1 MLFNNS
7 GVFLLSETVP
17 LFSASCS
24 FNAPVASPPWPV
36 AVGRTF
42 SGQATCGQGSSVST
56 LSLTGRVAGTAS
68 VTVDGA
74 AVNTFLVQTTLTLSG
89 TTLVVA
95 ETDWYAPSLRL
106 PVKTTVIV
114 TGGVTGY
121 SINSNTTYALNS
133 TRPS

>member
-1 MLFNNS
+1 M
-7 GVFLLSETVP
+7 
-17 LFSASCS
+17 
-24 FNAPVASPPWPV
+24 
-36 AVGRTF
+36 
-42 SGQATCGQGSSVST
+42 
-56 LSLTGRVAGTAS
+56 GRVAGTAS